1 MEEMGLVGKSIRLS
15 EHAKRQLEYRGATEE
30 EVFDAIRSEP
40 WGSAELG
47 RLDCRKNYSYNA
59 EWNKKYYATRQVR
72 PIFVDEPED
81 IVVVTVY
88 VYYF

>member
-1 MEEMGLVGKSIRLS
+1 MGLVRKSIRLS

-40 WGSAELG
+40 WGSGGLG
-47 RLDCRKNYSYNA
+47 RLECRKNYGFNA
-59 EWNKKYYATRQVR
+59 EWNKKYYSTRQVR
-72 PIFVDEPED
+72 PIFVDDPEE